1 MRLMTTSTLIS
12 LILPSG
18 CTVEFIERERAYRI
32 TCPDIYTAQWVFNNR
47 QSLYSVMK
55 SGEML
60 RIKSQG
66 FEQITYPLS

>member
-1 MRLMTTSTLIS
+1 MTTCTLTLMN

-18 CTVEFIERERAYRI
+18 CSVEFVQAERAYRI

-60 RIKSQG
+60 RVVSQG
-66 FEQITYPLS
+66 FEQITYPLP

>member
-1 MRLMTTSTLIS
+1 MTTTCTLTLMN

-18 CTVEFIERERAYRI
+18 CSVEFIERERAYRI
-32 TCPDIYTAQWVFNNR
+32 TCPDIYMAQWVFNNR
-47 QSLYSVMK
+47 QSLYTLMK

-66 FEQITYPLS
+66 FEQITYPLP

>member
-1 MRLMTTSTLIS
+1 MNNSCTLIS

-32 TCPDIYTAQWVFNNR
+32 TCPNVYTAQCVFNNR
-47 QSLYSVMK
+47 QSLYTLMK

-60 RIKSQG
+60 RIKSRG
-66 FEQITYPLS
+66 FEQITYPLP

>member
-1 MRLMTTSTLIS
+1 MNNSCILMN

-18 CTVEFIERERAYRI
+18 CTVEFVQAERAYRI
-32 TCPDIYTAQWVFNNR
+32 TCPDVYTAQWVFNNR

-55 SGEML
+55 QGEML

-66 FEQITYPLS
+66 FEQITYPLA

>member
-1 MRLMTTSTLIS
+1 MNNSCTLMN

-18 CTVEFIERERAYRI
+18 CTVEFLERERAYRI
-32 TCPDIYTAQWVFNNR
+32 TCPDVYTAQWVFNNR

-66 FEQITYPLS
+66 FEQITYPLP

>member
-1 MRLMTTSTLIS
+1 MNNSCTLMN

-32 TCPDIYTAQWVFNNR
+32 TCPDVYTAQWVFNNR

-55 SGEML
+55 QGEML
-60 RIKSQG
+60 RVKSQG
-66 FEQITYPLS
+66 FEQITYPLA

>member
-1 MRLMTTSTLIS
+1 MTTSTLIS

-18 CTVEFIERERAYRI
+18 CTVEFVQAERAYRI
-32 TCPDIYTAQWVFNNR
+32 TCPDIYTAQLVFNNR

-66 FEQITYPLS
+66 FEQITYPLP

>member
-1 MRLMTTSTLIS
+1 MTTSTLIS

-18 CTVEFIERERAYRI
+18 CTVEFVQAERAYRI
-32 TCPDIYTAQWVFNNR
+32 TCPDIYTAQLVFNNR

-60 RIKSQG
+60 RIRSQG
-66 FEQITYPLS
+66 FEQITYPLP

>member
-1 MRLMTTSTLIS
+1 MTTSTLIS

-18 CTVEFIERERAYRI
+18 CTVEFVQAERAYRI
-32 TCPDIYTAQWVFNNR
+32 TCPDIYTAQLVFNNR

-60 RIKSQG
+60 RVISQG
-66 FEQITYPLS
+66 FEQITYPLP